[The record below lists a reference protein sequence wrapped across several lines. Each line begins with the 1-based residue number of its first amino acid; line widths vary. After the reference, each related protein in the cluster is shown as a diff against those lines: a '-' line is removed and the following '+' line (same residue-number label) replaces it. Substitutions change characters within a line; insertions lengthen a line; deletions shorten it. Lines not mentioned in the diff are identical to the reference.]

1 MNRERKA
8 HLLLEKRWAMRQRH
22 TNSCQ
27 ALPAITRKNAG
38 KYSHNCTITHEDVE
52 EEADFLSKIQ
62 LSLPTE
68 YSSNEID
75 AKDGS
80 PLSELGINRKQLF
93 VKIFGRVEEKF

>member
-1 MNRERKA
+1 M
-8 HLLLEKRWAMRQRH
+8 
-22 TNSCQ
+22 
-27 ALPAITRKNAG
+27 
-38 KYSHNCTITHEDVE
+38 E